1 MIDGKNGLTSAERLK
16 VSEELSRVVP
26 VNVIENPSING
37 KNMTRLR
44 TRKTKINNKIWQV
57 DLDVLEFE
65 RLIDS
70 SKMNQR
76 DWEEIAECIKVH
88 YDEYTGFVVVMGT
101 DTMAYASSALS
112 FMLENLSKPVVFTGA
127 QMSIFDAWS
136 DGPENLL
143 CSLIVSTL
151 DIPEVLLCFNKK
163 AFRASRVVK
172 MDCVDLDAYASP
184 NMPALVTLDCKVAVE
199 EKLVLKK
206 PEGPL
211 RVQKMRPQSDV
222 GLLVI
227 FPGMT
232 AQQVKNTVKDLL
244 GVVMLTFGTGNIDN
258 TVVDALKEL
267 KAEEG
272 TKHKQRLFVNVTQCL
287 KGSVTS
293 AYEAS
298 KGLKDLGVVQGWNMT
313 TEAAFTKLS
322 YVRAKQ
328 DVFSKQKEM
337 MEENLRGE
345 MDVIPNENKNIHNN

>member
-1 MIDGKNGLTSAERLK
+1 M
-16 VSEELSRVVP
+16 P
-26 VNVIENPSING
+26 
-37 KNMTRLR
+37 MTKLR
-44 TRKTKINNKIWQV
+44 TRETKINNDSLTL
-57 DLDVLEFE
+57 DLDVFEFE

-76 DWEEIAECIKVH
+76 EWEEIAECIKDN
-88 YDEYTGFVVVMGT
+88 YNEYTGFVVVMGT

-112 FMLENLSKPVVFTGA
+112 FMLENLGKPVVFTGA
-127 QMSIFDAWS
+127 QISIFDARS
-136 DGPENLL
+136 DGPGNLL

-172 MDCVDLDAYASP
+172 MDCVDFDAYDSP
-184 NMPALVTLDCKVAVE
+184 NMPAVVTLDYTGISYNVLVE

-211 RVQKMRPQSDV
+211 RVQKMLPKNDV

-232 AQQVKNTVKDLL
+232 PQQVKNTVKDLR
-244 GVVMLTFGTGNIDN
+244 GVVLLTFGTGNVDN
-258 TVVDALKEL
+258 KVVDALID
-267 KAEEG
+267 EEG
-272 TKHKQRLFVNVTQCL
+272 TEDTKRLFVNVTQCL

-293 AYEAS
+293 AYAAS
-298 KGLKDLGVVQGWNMT
+298 KGLKELGVVQGWNMT
-313 TEAAFTKLS
+313 TEAAFTKLC
-322 YVRAKQ
+322 YVRAKR
-328 DVFSKQKEM
+328 DAFLNQKKM

-345 MDVIPNENKNIHNN
+345 MDVIPNENIHNN